1 MNFDFKKFK
10 KLCNNHGGLHDKTA
24 GMLDLRNERDR
35 RAFTDYMIN
44 NGVKYT
50 SYGETDPFVYISNHG
65 GWVYGSDDNFFPK
78 TYTIQDFLLPEVNMD
93 NVLEFLG
100 GE

>member
-1 MNFDFKKFK
+1 MNFDFEKFK
-10 KLCNNHGGLHDKTA
+10 ELCNSYDGLYDKTR
-24 GMLDLRNERDR
+24 GMLDLRNKRDR
-35 RAFTDYMIN
+35 RAFTDYMLN
-44 NGVKYT
+44 NGIKYT
-50 SYGETDPFVYISNHG
+50 YFGERDPFVYVGSHDG
-65 GWVYGSDDNFFPK
+65 CVYGCDDDFGLK